1 VASGVEPGGTG
12 AVAAPAPPRLSP
24 ADIEDLLAFG
34 EVLVSGGP
42 RLPARDRPPL
52 LEHVE
57 QRLQQGGGYYAE
69 LYHQT
74 VDVLTRLGGGRFAT
88 LSDVERVSLI
98 MRHRLALAQVQPDES
113 LTEDVRAVRTRAA
126 PDLIGSYYAS
136 EAGWATVGY
145 GVFPGRC
152 GDLTR
157 YTRSEA

>member
-1 VASGVEPGGTG
+1 LGVEPSATS
-12 AVAAPAPPRLSP
+12 AVAAPAPPPLSP
-24 ADIEDLLAFG
+24 ADIEDLLAVG

-42 RLPARDRPPL
+42 RLPARERSLL

-69 LYHQT
+69 LYRLT
-74 VDVLTRLGGGRFAT
+74 GDVLARLGGARFAT
-88 LSDVERVSLI
+88 LTDGERVALI
-98 MRHRLALAQVQPDES
+98 TRHRLAIAQVRPDES
-113 LTEDVRAVRTRAA
+113 LTEDVRAVRTRAV
-126 PDLIGSYYAS
+126 PDLIAGYYAS

-152 GDLTR
+152 GDLDR